1 MHRLHLRLYVLFLL
15 FLLGASCAVK
25 AQNGKTIYSKRE
37 MRRQPLWISLMNDPT
52 TNYYETIRAFRE
64 FWKDRVLPKEPF
76 DEGFDQFEREVGL
89 ITEQETEKDRE
100 REEKNASPKERAES
114 NFYAADVRAFK
125 GWLQDIKPW
134 VRADGSILPLSEREL
149 IIQKQI
155 DAQRE
160 QERLDK
166 K

>member
-1 MHRLHLRLYVLFLL
+1 MPVILLLVFLIFLCSNCALR
-15 FLLGASCAVK
+15 
-25 AQNGKTIYSKRE
+25 AQNIKTNYSNRE
-37 MRRQPLWISLMNDPT
+37 MRRQPLWISLMKDST

-89 ITEQETEKDRE
+89 ITEQETEKERE
-100 REEKNASPKERAES
+100 REERNASAKKRAES

-134 VRADGSILPLSEREL
+134 VRADGSILTLSEREA
-149 IIQKQI
+149 IVQKQI
-155 DAQRE
+155 EEQRE